1 MVDAAGFLLDV
12 PLLGTAEASERALA
26 HWQDGAQLA
35 ELPDGR
41 WLLRLPEPERT
52 RADRAPGAPLHSVGG
67 ALVAGPGQAGA
78 AGELVLTAGGLT
90 ERHVIAELRAVQPAD
105 WLDLSG
111 LTLHRLGPVGTPVD
125 TEPVETDLPSPA
137 AVDLRAAA
145 GIPGRSRRAG
155 RLLGEQPGRGDAGVR
170 PSRELL
176 AVGALV
182 LLVLYLPLVCLEGF
196 SRVTAVLPAA
206 VGLSVGPAFLLPH
219 ARARVDR
226 RMRRTAARAGRVRPP
241 VGAAAGP
248 AAGRSVGRREWWTFL
263 LCSLVC
269 LLVGVTGLAVDGLD
283 GRGWLLTLLG
293 TCGGAL
299 AVLPRIPFLADRIRA
314 AQEGRARTAG
324 KAGRGATGS
333 AGSGSDSGT
342 GSGTGGG
349 TGSGSGTGGGTGSRS
364 GGVAGSGSARRRP
377 PRRPH
382 AQWLA
387 RLALRSPAAPFLRQ
401 RHTRYLQ
408 QLSRSFRQRRWE
420 DALRD
425 AVRLSGGAD
434 GRPGQGLLTLR
445 LPDRFAG
452 ALRPSPQDRGGQ
464 PTALPLSG
472 PSVHDYLTGLYREAA
487 EALER
492 DRRIDEAAYVL
503 ADLLAA
509 PAEAVALLDRHGRT
523 AQAAELA
530 EGRGLAAELVVRLHW
545 RAGNRERAVRIAHR
559 RGAFA
564 TAVERLTATDPA
576 AARELRAAWVDHRRR
591 AGDRLGAV
599 EAAWPDETLRA
610 GVLPDLREAAEL
622 GGAAR
627 GRALVHL
634 LALGEDAVQPVRA
647 VLDAAEPTAAEPTA
661 AEPTAAERAAAV
673 AALAELRCADPAV
686 DRELAT
692 LAVRSLVRTGGLS
705 GHPGVRSESAVHT
718 RLLKRADPLAAADL
732 PKPRRTGPSRSG
744 ALTVTAAD
752 RPGTLPVLD
761 AARLDSGLLLVAGGH
776 AGVRLLGP
784 DGRTR
789 VRWDVPAEQLVV
801 ADHGGTA
808 LLVARY
814 GTVRE
819 LFRLD
824 LATRRVERWTA
835 LRVRGIASS
844 YDGRHLLTVDED
856 GLTVLDTRAARP
868 TVVHRELGGDQR
880 ALGRIARTPAGCAVV
895 VHTRAGGHTAE
906 LTELWRWDQP
916 GWELRARTAVDLDD
930 ADDRVTLADGR
941 LLVARPGEVPGTN
954 LLSWTGRVSAERTV
968 TGPPVVLSADGA
980 HWAFTERSE
989 DGLRTTVGGA
999 SGAAFTAVLPG
1010 ATTDPSVR
1018 LRAHAGAVT
1027 CWHRTGRVFA
1037 VRTDGTEL
1045 LANLRVTAG

>member
-1 MVDAAGFLLDV
+1 MRSSPTSSPVVDAAGFLLDV
-12 PLLGTAEASERALA
+12 PLIGAAEAAERALA
-26 HWQDGAQLA
+26 HWQDGALLA
-35 ELPDGR
+35 EVPDGR
-41 WLLRLPEPERT
+41 WLLRLPEPVRT
-52 RADRAPGAPLHSVGG
+52 RVDRAPGAPLHSVGG
-67 ALVAGPGQAGA
+67 ALVAGAGQTGA
-78 AGELVLTAGGLT
+78 AGELVVTSGGLT
-90 ERHVIAELRAVQPAD
+90 GRHVIAELRAVEPSD

-111 LTLHRLGPVGTPVD
+111 LTLHRLGPVGAPVD
-125 TEPVETDLPSPA
+125 AEPVETDLPRPA

-155 RLLGEQPGRGDAGVR
+155 RLLGGPARGAAGVR
-170 PSRELL
+170 PSWELL
-176 AVGALV
+176 AVGAFV
-182 LLVLYLPLVCLEGF
+182 FLVLYLPLVCLEGV
-196 SRVTAVLPAA
+196 SRVTVVLPAA
-206 VGLSVGPAFLLPH
+206 VGLSVGLAFLLPY
-219 ARARVDR
+219 ARARMER

-241 VGAAAGP
+241 VGASAGTAAT
-248 AAGRSVGRREWWTFL
+248 RSVGRREWWSLF
-263 LCSLVC
+263 LCSLIC
-269 LLVGVTGLAVDGLD
+269 LLGGVTGLAVDGLD
-283 GRGWLLTLLG
+283 GRGLLLTLLG
-293 TCGGAL
+293 ACGATL

-314 AQEGRARTAG
+314 AQEGKAPTVG
-324 KAGRGATGS
+324 KVGRGAPGS
-333 AGSGSDSGT
+333 
-342 GSGTGGG
+342 
-349 TGSGSGTGGGTGSRS
+349 TGSGSGSATASGTGGAAGSR
-364 GGVAGSGSARRRP
+364 SARRRP
-377 PRRPH
+377 PRRPRG
-382 AQWLA
+382 QWLA
-387 RLALRSPAAPFLRQ
+387 RLALRSPAAPLLRQ
-401 RHTRYLQ
+401 RHTRYLR
-408 QLSRSFRQRRWE
+408 QLSRSFRQRQWE

-452 ALRPSPQDRGGQ
+452 ALRPSPQDRGGI

-472 PSVHDYLTGLYREAA
+472 PTVHDYLTGLYGEAA

-492 DRRIDEAAYVL
+492 DGRIDEAAYVL

-599 EAAWPDETLRA
+599 EAAWPDETLRP

-634 LALGEDAVQPVRA
+634 LALGEDAAEPVRA
-647 VLDAAEPTAAEPTA
+647 VLDAAEA
-661 AEPTAAERAAAV
+661 TAAERAAAV
-673 AALAELRCADPAV
+673 AALAGLRCADPAV

-705 GHPGVRSESAVHT
+705 GHPGVRSGSTVHT
-718 RLLKRADPLAAADL
+718 RLLKRADPLVAADL
-732 PKPRRTGPSRSG
+732 PKPRRTGPGRSG
-744 ALTVTAAD
+744 PLTVTAAD

-761 AARLDSGLLLVAGGH
+761 AARLDSGLLLVACGH

-784 DGRTR
+784 DGRPR
-789 VRWDVPAEQLVV
+789 ARWDVPAEQLVV

-880 ALGRIARTPAGCAVV
+880 ALGRIARTPASCAVV

-930 ADDRVTLADGR
+930 DADDRVTLADGR
-941 LLVARPGEVPGTN
+941 LLLARRGEAPGTN

-989 DGLRTTVGGA
+989 YGLRTTVGGA

-1027 CWHRTGRVFA
+1027 CWHRTGRVLA